1 MSENDEKAIVEHV
14 TLETVVTILTNNNA
28 NDNGEI
34 SNKQVKNFKS
44 QMKHDKHYENE
55 IAQVMVTQSIDENN
69 QVKIFPNVIPTKAQ
83 TSIVTII
90 LSTVVTVFILM
101 LTFMF
106 IFWKWKKGRA
116 LQNMPTHEEIY
127 LSEFYLDR

>member
-1 MSENDEKAIVEHV
+1 MTSENDKKAIVEHV
-14 TLETVVTILTNNNA
+14 TLETGVTILTN
-28 NDNGEI
+28 I
-34 SNKQVKNFKS
+34 KSNSKSSNEQVKNFKS
-44 QMKHDKHYENE
+44 QIKHDKHYENE

-106 IFWKWKKGRA
+106 IFWKWKKCRA

-127 LSEFYLDR
+127 LSEFYLNR

>member
-1 MSENDEKAIVEHV
+1 MISTRKS
-14 TLETVVTILTNNNA
+14 NNK
-28 NDNGEI
+28 EES
-34 SNKQVKNFKS
+34 SNKEVKNFKS
-44 QMKHDKHYENE
+44 QIKHDKHYENE
-55 IAQVMVTQSIDENN
+55 IAQRMVTQSIDENN

>member
-1 MSENDEKAIVEHV
+1 M
-14 TLETVVTILTNNNA
+14 TTILNNSYLVKVSTQ
-28 NDNGEI
+28 GERGQ
-34 SNKQVKNFKS
+34 NCPKFCPRGLYTAP
-44 QMKHDKHYENE
+44 KHYENE
-55 IAQVMVTQSIDENN
+55 IAQRMVTQSIDENN